1 VADHEKSLAQIV
13 SELKVDA
20 KDFLDT
26 RMQMLRSE
34 VQTKLA
40 IIKVSAPMLLIGA
53 VLGMLAAFCL
63 TGAFVAVIAAGLGGG
78 IGSWALSLFIVG
90 CCYLVVGGGAAYF
103 GYKQFSSEGLAPKRT
118 IKILKQDQVWLANE
132 ARSQL

>member
-1 VADHEKSLAQIV
+1 MADHEKSLAQIV

-20 KDFLDT
+20 RDFMDT

-40 IIKVSAPMLLIGA
+40 IIKIAAPMLLLGA
-53 VLGMLAAFCL
+53 ALGAIAALLL
-63 TGAFVAVIAAGLGGG
+63 TGAVVAAIAAGLGGG
-78 IGSWALSLFIVG
+78 IAGWALSLLIVG
-90 CCYLVVGGGAAYF
+90 CCYLAIGGGTAYF

-118 IKILKQDQVWLANE
+118 IKILKQDQVWLSNE

>member
-1 VADHEKSLAQIV
+1 MVEREKSLAQIV

-20 KDFLDT
+20 RDFLDT
-26 RMQMLRSE
+26 RIQMLRSE

-40 IIKVSAPMLLIGA
+40 VIKISAPMLALGV

-63 TGAFVAVIAAGLGGG
+63 TGAFVAIVAAGLGGG
-78 IGSWALSLFIVG
+78 IGSWALSLLIVG